1 VVRLGRAEQWWA
13 WVKRGWPIWLSVVL
27 AVSGLVAWK
36 LAPNTQ
42 DTIRRIGL
50 AYEVIGVLSVL
61 VDVGRA
67 MSRHEVSL
75 LARWWDYFQAIPC
88 NHRPKI
94 IEARFDAVVNSA
106 ASLSVRVIRAN
117 PTMEQRIADLEAT
130 DAQRAEQLAR
140 LEMAMSEMR
149 RSQTAAAQAEAATR
163 ERRVREVT
171 RDVEVGSLKLTLF
184 GLLWLLIG
192 ALMTTGTPELC
203 GLVSRCV

>member
-1 VVRLGRAEQWWA
+1 
-13 WVKRGWPIWLSVVL
+13 
-27 AVSGLVAWK
+27 
-36 LAPNTQ
+36 
-42 DTIRRIGL
+42 
-50 AYEVIGVLSVL
+50 
-61 VDVGRA
+61 
-67 MSRHEVSL
+67 
-75 LARWWDYFQAIPC
+75 
-88 NHRPKI
+88 
-94 IEARFDAVVNSA
+94 
-106 ASLSVRVIRAN
+106 
-117 PTMEQRIADLEAT
+117 MEQRIADLEAT